1 MFASD
6 RCRRY
11 YQKHCLVL
19 CPPRVCEKKW
29 ISRGGIIF
37 LGRQKRSPGRI
48 WMLTGKGIH
57 VYNQCKNHE
66 IAEVTVMLYH
76 RRRLVFCVC
85 RVCVCAFVFLFSL
98 PLTFSSTYL
107 FTPSIG
113 KPNSIMLCIKRHLRS
128 KFDHEAPE
136 PPRRRFCP
144 LLSFHLWHF
153 HPRGVLTQAHM
164 VTRMEVS
171 LSTRRRVRL
180 ICRDCS
186 LTGGVLQGH
195 TIKFSRAVTFK
206 EAAVLC
212 FYTLKTSALSV
223 G

>member
-1 MFASD
+1 MSALLPEALSSVVSTAGVWKEMN
-6 RCRRY
+6 
-11 YQKHCLVL
+11 Q
-19 CPPRVCEKKW
+19 PRWHYLLRETETVAW
-29 ISRGGIIF
+29 TYLNVDWQS
-37 LGRQKRSPGRI
+37 
-48 WMLTGKGIH
+48 IH

-66 IAEVTVMLYH
+66 IAEVTVMLDH
-76 RRRLVFCVC
+76 RRWLVFVFG
-85 RVCVCAFVFLFSL
+85 VCVYLCSFSVFLSHSAQLF
-98 PLTFSSTYL
+98 YL
-107 FTPSIG
+107 HVQSANLIP
-113 KPNSIMLCIKRHLRS
+113 
-128 KFDHEAPE
+128 
-136 PPRRRFCP
+136 FCP
-144 LLSFHLWHF
+144 STAAMPFHLWHF

-195 TIKFSRAVTFK
+195 TIKFIRAVTFS

-212 FYTLKTSALSV
+212 SYTPKTSALSV